1 MKIKID
7 SPDTLRV
14 MLCFHISSTALRC
27 SKFQKKFYDIK
38 LNYIVS
44 EEFLAAFYGL
54 LIGCN
59 TCPKHF

>member
-27 SKFQKKFYDIK
+27 SKFQKKFYDIE
-38 LNYIVS
+38 LNYIV
-44 EEFLAAFYGL
+44 
-54 LIGCN
+54 
-59 TCPKHF
+59 